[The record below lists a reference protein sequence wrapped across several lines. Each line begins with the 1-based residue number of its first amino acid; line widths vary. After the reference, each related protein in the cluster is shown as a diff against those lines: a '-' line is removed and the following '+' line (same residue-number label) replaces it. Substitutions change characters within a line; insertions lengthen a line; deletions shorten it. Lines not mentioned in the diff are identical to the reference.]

1 MLGAKLSFY
10 DDIVT
15 STQVP
20 GSKIQIDWYMT
31 MNRNIKVEPYYTI
44 NTVERLSNSSVSEN
58 FRHYTLS
65 QKILSDKVR
74 TLKSFFCLRTSRMP
88 PFVRPITRT
97 FNQDYTF
104 GKANEAK
111 SLPILNKFFNSDLT
125 HIEDQYAPFDFESS
139 KYAIEQKSRN
149 CSVRDYP
156 TTMLQYKKIEH
167 CKLPCYKK
175 QQKWFI
181 FRF

>member
-1 MLGAKLSFY
+1 MLGAKPQVSFAELSFY

-15 STQVP
+15 STQIP

-74 TLKSFFCLRTSRMP
+74 TIKS
-88 PFVRPITRT
+88 
-97 FNQDYTF
+97 
-104 GKANEAK
+104 
-111 SLPILNKFFNSDLT
+111 
-125 HIEDQYAPFDFESS
+125 
-139 KYAIEQKSRN
+139 
-149 CSVRDYP
+149 
-156 TTMLQYKKIEH
+156 
-167 CKLPCYKK
+167 
-175 QQKWFI
+175 I
-181 FRF
+181 FLSPDK